1 MEVTIFLLVAIS
13 LALIVI
19 YKDISLYIR
28 TKKYPKTINFK
39 DVEFVEEGKE
49 VEINMVS
56 GQNEF
61 IDFKKYEKEFEE
73 SKTKGYID
81 VNGLFINIDNI
92 ESTTLCKR
100 GTAIYKDLKLSYTI
114 YRGEVEMYKCVKGR
128 TIFYTSRNEKFN
140 KIIIWKVLT
149 PYKKHDIMYM

>member
-28 TKKYPKTINFK
+28 TKKYPKTINFE

-56 GQNEF
+56 GHNEF
-61 IDFKKYEKEFEE
+61 IDFKTYEKEFEK
-73 SKTKGYID
+73 SKTKGYINI
-81 VNGLFINIDNI
+81 NGLFVNIDNI

-100 GTAIYKDLKLSYTI
+100 GVAYYKDLKLSYTI
-114 YRGEVEMYKCVKGR
+114 YREEVEMYKSIKGR
-128 TIFYTSRNEKFN
+128 TIFYTLRNEKFN
-140 KIIIWKVLT
+140 KRII
-149 PYKKHDIMYM
+149 